1 MENKFSTAVII
12 LAAGVG
18 SRMNSDITKQRMS
31 VFGKS
36 VLLRAV
42 LAFERARSVE
52 EIVVVCREDEIDF
65 VKAELSRI
73 SKLKKTVV
81 GGESRSRSARN
92 GFYAVSENMKF
103 VAIHDAARCL
113 ISPELIDRTVY
124 AAWEYGAA
132 SLVGRVFD
140 TVKKVDDDGFIKTT
154 VDRNSLRLAQTPQV
168 FEKSLYEKALLKSEC
183 TDVTDDNMMLEL
195 IGASVYAVEAD
206 GYNFKITTRS
216 DIEYAEFLIGK
227 GVIPK

>member
-1 MENKFSTAVII
+1 MDNKFSTAAII

-18 SRMNSDITKQRMS
+18 SRMNSDVTKQRMS
-31 VFGKS
+31 ICGKS
-36 VLLRAV
+36 VLLRAA
-42 LAFERARSVE
+42 LAFERARSVD
-52 EIVVVCREDEIDF
+52 EIVVVCRKDEMDF
-65 VKAELSRI
+65 VSSELSDI
-73 SKLKKTVV
+73 TKLKKTVV
-81 GGESRSRSARN
+81 GGECRKDSAKN
-92 GFYAVSENMKF
+92 GFYAVSESVSF

-124 AAWEYGAA
+124 AAREHGAA

-140 TVKKVDDDGFIKTT
+140 TVKMVDGGFIKST
-154 VDRNSLRLAQTPQV
+154 VDRNSLRLAQTPQA
-168 FEKSLYEKALLKSEC
+168 FEKTLYEKALINSER

-195 IGASVYAVEAD
+195 IGSSVYAVEAD